1 MRNPTSLVREGN
13 SMAAGIR
20 AAVLVVVLGVFAA
33 AIDNV
38 SLWRH
43 EVALPAHDPPPV
55 VMAAKA
61 AVNRAE
67 ELSLQDWARLASPD
81 VGRWPP

>member
-33 AIDNV
+33 AIDNM

-43 EVALPAHDPPPV
+43 EVALPAHDPPSV
-55 VMAAKA
+55 VMAATA
-61 AVNRAE
+61 AGPIVFPAELRAYE
-67 ELSLQDWARLASPD
+67 GE
-81 VGRWPP
+81 VGAPVATF